1 MPLTGIEQ
9 RVCAAIERRRSALLE
24 DLALH
29 VAIPTGPGALASLDE
44 TRERFTQ
51 RLRAIGASYR
61 LVPGEPRP
69 DWVGGRGEAE
79 VDAAIPPTA
88 VCDGPL
94 RAGKRVLL
102 AGHLDT
108 VHSVDGAFR
117 ELSIAPDGKTAVG
130 PGCVD
135 MKGGLVILVSAL
147 EALEECGVGAR
158 WTVLFNSDEETGSFH
173 SDRAIRAEA
182 AAADFGLAVE
192 PAMSDGGLAI
202 ERGGSGQF
210 LIEAF
215 GKSAHAG
222 RDFFAGSSAVAAL
235 AEAIVGASRLSD
247 RSRHMVANIG
257 PLQGGVASNVVPDLA
272 RAWGNLRFADEAG
285 ASGLDR
291 GLRALERGGEQEV
304 PRVRVKT
311 VFNRPPK
318 PTTPGV
324 RMLAEAAR
332 AVVMDVEG
340 KELPFGR
347 SGGVC
352 DGNQMQAAGLATI
365 DTMGV
370 RGGGLHTEQEWIE
383 LASLVERCQELAV
396 LVARLSVG

>member
-1 MPLTGIEQ
+1 M
-9 RVCAAIERRRSALLE
+9 RS
-24 DLALH
+24 
-29 VAIPTGPGALASLDE
+29 
-44 TRERFTQ
+44 
-51 RLRAIGASYR
+51 
-61 LVPGEPRP
+61 
-69 DWVGGRGEAE
+69 
-79 VDAAIPPTA
+79 
-88 VCDGPL
+88 
-94 RAGKRVLL
+94 GKRVLL

-108 VHSVDGAFR
+108 VHPVDGAFR
-117 ELSIAPDGKTAVG
+117 ELSIAPGGKTALG

-135 MKGGLVILVSAL
+135 MKGGLVILVAAL
-147 EALEECGVGAR
+147 EALEECGAATR

-173 SDRAIRAEA
+173 SDRAIRAA
-182 AAADFGLAVE
+182 AAGADFGLAVE

-222 RDFFAGSSAVAAL
+222 RDFFSGSSAVTAL
-235 AEAIVGASRLSD
+235 GEAIVGASRLSD
-247 RSRHMVANIG
+247 RSRHLVANIG

-285 ASGLDR
+285 AAALEK
-291 GLRALERGGEQEV
+291 GLRALERGGEGEV

-332 AVVMDVEG
+332 QVVMDIE
-340 KELPFGR
+340 KRELAFGR

-365 DTMGV
+365 DTLGV

-396 LVARLSVG
+396 LVARLSAD

>member
-1 MPLTGIEQ
+1 MPLSAMEQ

-24 DLALH
+24 DLSLH
-29 VAIPTGPGALASLDE
+29 VAIPTGPGASASLDE

-51 RLRAIGASYR
+51 RLRAIGASCR
-61 LVPGEPRP
+61 LVAGEPRP
-69 DWVGGRGEAE
+69 DWVGGRGEAGG
-79 VDAAIPPTA
+79 DAPIPPTA
-88 VCDGPL
+88 VCEGPT
-94 RAGKRVLL
+94 RPGKRVLL

-108 VHSVDGAFR
+108 VHPVDGAFR
-117 ELSIAPDGKTAVG
+117 ELSISPGGKTAVG

-135 MKGGLVILVSAL
+135 MKGGLVILVAAL
-147 EALEECGVGAR
+147 EALEECGVAAR

-173 SDRAIRAEA
+173 SDRAIRAA
-182 AAADFGLAVE
+182 AADADFGLAVE

-222 RDFFAGSSAVAAL
+222 RDFFAGASAVAAL

-285 ASGLDR
+285 AAALEQ
-291 GLRALERGGEQEV
+291 GLRLLERGGESEV
-304 PRVRVKT
+304 PRVRVRT

-318 PTTPGV
+318 ATTPGV

-332 AVVMDVEG
+332 QVVMDIEG

-365 DTMGV
+365 DTLGV

-396 LVARLSVG
+396 LVSRLSAG